1 MLDGGKGEA
10 VFEAGEG
17 AMDLVQALHLSSIQ
31 KGSDHLI
38 RGDDGVNT
46 LRKGVEKDD
55 FLANY
60 PDNLQVVPAISV
72 DVLWNGRSSTH
83 SIDLTLC
90 KNQSKNNQK
99 QALFKH

>member
-1 MLDGGKGEA
+1 MGLTACPPMTALTSMLDGGKGEA

-17 AMDLVQALHLSSIQ
+17 AMGLVQALHLSSIQ

-46 LRKGVEKDD
+46 LLKGVEKDD

-60 PDNLQVVPAISV
+60 PDNLQIVPAISV
-72 DVLWNGRSSTH
+72 DVL
-83 SIDLTLC
+83 
-90 KNQSKNNQK
+90 
-99 QALFKH
+99 

>member
-1 MLDGGKGEA
+1 MGLTTFPPMTALTSMLDGGKGEG

-17 AMDLVQALHLSSIQ
+17 AMGLVQALHLSSIQ

-46 LRKGVEKDD
+46 LLKGVEKDD

-60 PDNLQVVPAISV
+60 PDNLQIVPAISV
-72 DVLWNGRSSTH
+72 DVL
-83 SIDLTLC
+83 
-90 KNQSKNNQK
+90 
-99 QALFKH
+99 